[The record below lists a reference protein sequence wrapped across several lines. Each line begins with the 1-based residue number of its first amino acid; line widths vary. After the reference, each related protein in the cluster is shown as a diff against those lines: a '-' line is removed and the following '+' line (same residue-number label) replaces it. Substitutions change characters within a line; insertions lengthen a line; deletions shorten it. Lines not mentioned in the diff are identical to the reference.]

1 MKRERQVYLDYL
13 RVIATIFVIG
23 VHTVSLGASLVQE
36 RSVEWYGF
44 EVADYLFLCCNLLFV
59 MISGALLLPV
69 EGERAGTFYKKRF
82 TKVLVPMVLY
92 YILYVCAKEGIEW
105 IFPDH
110 WLKLLRRILTG
121 APEEAPHFW
130 LIYVILWLYVLTPVI
145 RCLLQHIPE
154 GVLDVLVIVIVVVH
168 TLYTYVEPLYGSRIL
183 GGIVDSFVGVFIIG
197 YFLTKEHGKGVR
209 YGIYALGVVSVVAAV
224 RHIFSGAAYERYI
237 FNNAPLMVWYAM
249 AVFLLVKEVLKKKT
263 DEPVFVKVIS
273 RYSFGILLIHWG
285 VLHYV
290 VKQLLHVN
298 VTVGYG
304 IVGSICMIV
313 LTMAISLAGAALLD
327 HVLIA
332 PVLKLLN
339 RF

>member
-1 MKRERQVYLDYL
+1 M
-13 RVIATIFVIG
+13 
-23 VHTVSLGASLVQE
+23 
-36 RSVEWYGF
+36 
-44 EVADYLFLCCNLLFV
+44 
-59 MISGALLLPV
+59 
-69 EGERAGTFYKKRF
+69 
-82 TKVLVPMVLY
+82 
-92 YILYVCAKEGIEW
+92 
-105 IFPDH
+105 
-110 WLKLLRRILTG
+110 
-121 APEEAPHFW
+121 
-130 LIYVILWLYVLTPVI
+130 LTPVI
-145 RCLLQHIPE
+145 RYLVQHIQD
-154 GVLDVLVIVIVVVH
+154 GVLDVFVIVIVVVH

-197 YFLTKEHGKGVR
+197 YFLTKEHGKGIR
-209 YGIYALGVVSVVAAV
+209 YGIYILGAVSVVAAV

-249 AVFLLVKEVLKKKT
+249 AVFLLVKEFLKKKT
-263 DEPVFVKVIS
+263 DEPVFVKVVS

-285 VLHYV
+285 VLPYV

-304 IVGSICMIV
+304 IVGSVCMIV
-313 LTMAISLAGAALLD
+313 LTVAISLAGAALLD